1 MQAGVRSF
9 PPILGAMSV
18 KALAARGRS
27 PDALTRALRRNGIP
41 RDPDLNQPLPKRL
54 LKNKLFWL
62 TVVMILVY
70 ATMLVLLYQQVV
82 PDREL
87 PGGTLPGL
95 GTEAIPIAVK
105 YAAIT
110 AIPLSLLFL
119 WADRFRPQRFWVW
132 LMTFGW
138 GACVATF
145 VSAQVNTWAAQHLSI
160 IGDGD
165 PATAARAAIYVAP
178 FVEEA
183 SKATVLFWLA
193 ILMRY
198 QWVSRLSGIVLAG
211 LSGAAF
217 AFTEN
222 ILYYG
227 RVYRYAARTFG
238 EVPPL
243 EALQNLFVMRGV
255 ITCFGHPLF
264 TAMTGIGLAIA
275 LRSKSKIVR
284 VVAPLAGF
292 TVAAF
297 LHMAFNT
304 AASLFQG
311 SSLLI
316 IYLGVAL
323 PLVIGMII
331 FVVRQL
337 YREGRLIRERLVD
350 YVRVG
355 WLPEADPQAM
365 SRLRTRL
372 RALWHALFAGP
383 ETFVATIRM
392 QRAITELAYLRD
404 ALTRGIIDDT
414 GRVREKELLAKIRSI
429 RGKAIIQPEGRAAYP
444 SLRRRPTSAIAAYPP
459 PSYPGPAGL
468 GGNYPAPSA
477 FPAPTGLPQGAPA
490 AASVPLGHSA
500 TQYSEVDPTW
510 KPPGE

>member
-1 MQAGVRSF
+1 
-9 PPILGAMSV
+9 MSV
-18 KALAARGRS
+18 KALAPRGSSR
-27 PDALTRALRRNGIP
+27 DGLTRALRRNGIP
-41 RDPDLNQPLPKRL
+41 RDPDLNEPLPKRL

-62 TVVMILVY
+62 TIVMILVY
-70 ATMLVLLYQQVV
+70 ATMLVLLYRQVV
-82 PDREL
+82 PDREV

-145 VSAQVNTWAAQHLSI
+145 ISAQVNTWAAGHLSI

-264 TAMTGIGLAIA
+264 TAMTGVGLAIA

-284 VVAPLAGF
+284 VVAPLAGYC
-292 TVAAF
+292 VAVF

-304 AASLFQG
+304 TASLLQG
-311 SSLLI
+311 SSLLF

-337 YREGRLIRERLVD
+337 FREGRLIRERLID
-350 YVRVG
+350 YVRLG
-355 WLPEADPQAM
+355 WLPETDPRQCPGCVPGFG
-365 SRLRTRL
+365 RFGTRCSPGL
-372 RALWHALFAGP
+372 KH
-383 ETFVATIRM
+383 
-392 QRAITELAYLRD
+392 
-404 ALTRGIIDDT
+404 
-414 GRVREKELLAKIRSI
+414 
-429 RGKAIIQPEGRAAYP
+429 
-444 SLRRRPTSAIAAYPP
+444 SLRRFGCSGRLPSLPICGMLSPAASSTRPAAFGRSNCWPRSPRSAERRSSSRRDEQPIRRCGVGARGALAAYPP

-477 FPAPTGLPQGAPA
+477 FPAPSGPASGRAGCGFGALGAELLPNTLR
-490 AASVPLGHSA
+490 SI
-500 TQYSEVDPTW
+500 
-510 KPPGE
+510 PPGNRPESRERGWPAGS

>member
-1 MQAGVRSF
+1 
-9 PPILGAMSV
+9 MSV
-18 KALAARGRS
+18 KALAPRRNS
-27 PDALTRALRRNGIP
+27 PDGLTRALRRNGIP
-41 RDPDLNQPLPKRL
+41 GDPDSNEPLPKRL
-54 LKNKLFWL
+54 LKSKFFWL

-70 ATMLVLLYQQVV
+70 AAMLVLLYQQVV
-82 PDREL
+82 PDREV

-95 GTEAIPIAVK
+95 GTEAIPVAAK

-119 WADRFRPQRFWVW
+119 WADRYRPQRFWVW

-138 GACVATF
+138 GACVATYI
-145 VSAQVNTWAAQHLSI
+145 SAQVNTWAAGHLSI

-238 EVPPL
+238 QVPPL
-243 EALQNLFVMRGV
+243 EALQSLFMMRGV

-264 TAMTGIGLAIA
+264 TAMIGVGLAIA

-284 VVAPLAGF
+284 VVAPLAGYCIA
-292 TVAAF
+292 VF

-304 AASLFQG
+304 TATLMQG
-311 SSLLI
+311 SSLLF
-316 IYLGVAL
+316 IYLAVAL

-337 YREGRLIRERLVD
+337 FREGRLIRERLID

-355 WLPEADPQAM
+355 WLPETDPIAM

-383 ETFVATIRM
+383 ETFFATIRM

-404 ALTRGIIDDT
+404 ALTRGIIDET
-414 GRVREKELLAKIRSI
+414 GRVREKQLLAKIRTI
-429 RGKAIIQPEGRAAYP
+429 RDKAIIQPEGRAAYP
-444 SLRRRPTSAIAAYPP
+444 SLRLRRPRAVAAYSP

-477 FPAPTGLPQGAPA
+477 FPAPTELPQGAPT
-490 AASVPLGHSA
+490 AASVPVGQTA
-500 TQYSEVDPTW
+500 IQYSEVDPTW